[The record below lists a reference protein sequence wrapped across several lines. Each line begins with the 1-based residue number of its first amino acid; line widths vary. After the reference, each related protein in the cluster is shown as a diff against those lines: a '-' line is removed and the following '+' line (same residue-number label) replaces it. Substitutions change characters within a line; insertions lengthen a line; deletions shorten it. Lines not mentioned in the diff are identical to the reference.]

1 MNNSLISMY
10 SRNCSMDLARRAFD
24 SMENPNTV
32 SWNSIISGYALNGD
46 LDEAWRIFEQM
57 MMMRDV
63 KPDLVT
69 WNSLISGNVRHG
81 CNAKVLE
88 LLRGIQSAG
97 LEPNSVTITGIL
109 QAIAESRALELG
121 RQIHGYTV
129 RHGQESS
136 AYVGTSTIDMY
147 VKCGDLGTARKVF
160 DYMPR
165 RNLFAWNSLISGY
178 AFQGLFDEALLLL
191 NQMQQEGVRPDLTTW
206 NGLISGYS
214 MKGFKKQ
221 ALILI
226 RRLKT
231 LGEKPN
237 VISWTS
243 LISGF
248 CQNGLFEDS
257 LGCLI
262 EMQKEGVQ
270 PNSATMAS
278 SLRAAA
284 GLALLARGRD
294 LHAGAIRRGLDG
306 DIFVATA
313 LVDMYAK
320 CGNLSKAL
328 QVFERIKD
336 KSLSSWN
343 AMLMGF
349 AAHGLAKEMIS
360 RFEEMRS
367 SGINPDAITFTALL
381 CGLKHSAMVSEGW
394 RFFDMMK
401 VDYAMIPSPEHYAC
415 MVDLLGR
422 AGYLDEA
429 WDFIE
434 TMPEEPDAGVW
445 GALLGACRSHKNL
458 QLAEAAAERLFEME
472 PHNPA
477 NYLLM
482 ASIYASRSQW
492 EKVETLKAA
501 MSALG
506 LKSRGGWSWIQI
518 GKTLHSF
525 SVEGNPHPDL
535 GEVWFE
541 LLKMVAEMKRKGY
554 RPDTACIALDVDEPT
569 KEMMLMGHTEKL
581 AITYGLIRSE
591 GNGPI
596 RVIRSA
602 SVCGD
607 CHTMAKYASKIR
619 RREILLRDG
628 PRFHRFVDGRC
639 SCNE

>member
-1 MNNSLISMY
+1 MDGATAAAPFLLIPLLPDESAAIKGGQQIHGYIVRSGIPPNFVMNNSLISMY
-10 SRNCSMDLARRAFD
+10 SRNRSMDLARRAFD
-24 SMENPNTV
+24 SMENPNVV

-46 LDEAWRIFEQM
+46 PDEAWKLFEQM
-57 MMMRDV
+57 TTMHDV
-63 KPDLVT
+63 KPDLIT

-88 LLRGIQSAG
+88 LFKGIQS
-97 LEPNSVTITGIL
+97 S
-109 QAIAESRALELG
+109 AIAESRTLELG
-121 RQIHGYTV
+121 RQIHGYAI
-129 RHGQESS
+129 RHGHDSS

-147 VKCGDLGTARKVF
+147 VKCGDLGMARRVF
-160 DYMPR
+160 DCMPH

-191 NQMQQEGVRPDLTTW
+191 NQMQQEGIRPDLTTW

-243 LISGF
+243 VISGF
-248 CQNGLFEDS
+248 CQNGFFADS
-257 LGCLI
+257 LGCFV

-284 GLALLARGRD
+284 GLALLTRGEISTAAQSGGGSTGISSSPPPS
-294 LHAGAIRRGLDG
+294 LTCIPSAGICRRPSSIRHG
-306 DIFVATA
+306 
-313 LVDMYAK
+313 
-320 CGNLSKAL
+320 
-328 QVFERIKD
+328 ER
-336 KSLSSWN
+336 
-343 AMLMGF
+343 
-349 AAHGLAKEMIS
+349 
-360 RFEEMRS
+360 
-367 SGINPDAITFTALL
+367 
-381 CGLKHSAMVSEGW
+381 GW

-434 TMPEEPDAGVW
+434 NMPQEPDAGVW

-458 QLAEAAAERLFEME
+458 ELAEAAAEQLFKLE

-482 ASIYASRSQW
+482 ASIYGSRSQW
-492 EKVETLKAA
+492 ERVETLKVA

-518 GKTLHSF
+518 RKTLHSF
-525 SVEGNPHPDL
+525 SAEGNPHPDL
-535 GEVWFE
+535 GEVRFE
-541 LLKMVAEMKRKGY
+541 LLQMVAEMKRIGY
-554 RPDTACIALDVDEPT
+554 RPDTACIALDVDEAT

-581 AITYGLIRSE
+581 AITYGLFGVRS
-591 GNGPI
+591 
-596 RVIRSA
+596 VT
-602 SVCGD
+602 D
-607 CHTMAKYASKIR
+607 CHRHAPTDAPVC
-619 RREILLRDG
+619 DG
-628 PRFHRFVDGRC
+628 HTAIVGVVGEGDFNSGCERGISR
-639 SCNE
+639 